1 MGKTL
6 RSDIIIGG
14 KADPSFYQLGNQIGQ
29 LGAMLNQLSG
39 KLIEFGKESVDAYK
53 NYEDYLLDTQVALKT
68 QYEGASELGKVMDK
82 LDQQAMSWAN
92 NTRFTT
98 QDVAGAINNAAHA
111 GWNLEKIMEGVPNAM
126 QIAMAGSMD
135 LSQALELLV
144 DISNAAGIGF
154 EDLGRLTDYWAYA
167 ANKSSTTIPEMG
179 AAMQK
184 MGATLKY
191 LNGDMAGLTTMLAV
205 LANNG
210 TKGIEAGT
218 LLRNSMIRL
227 IAPTKAA
234 AASMDG
240 LELTADDLEEIYQ
253 NADSLGDVGDMLEEA
268 GFSAY
273 DAQGKL
279 KNFIT
284 MFEELSAATEGM
296 SEQDRNKV
304 LSTIFPTRT
313 ITGALALLDAAKN
326 KWDGLYDSIRGNG
339 AGYAEYAAETMESG
353 LGGTLRHLESVEDV
367 LKTKTGE
374 ALSGMVG
381 AGADKLS
388 GLIDS
393 VNGMDDGAFQT
404 LVGGLT
410 GLAAAGP
417 ALTAVGTVAGALRLL
432 LKANM
437 GPALAVAGGL
447 TAAAT
452 AMGAYLGYLD
462 AAEHADFG
470 SLELDMEKIQGGLD
484 KIGATFQ
491 AGQKPIGEYTG
502 ALEKAVERYTDASA
516 SLKENLLESFLTGG
530 ELTQD
535 QITTLYGL
543 GDQIQEAMIDGIKQ
557 NRGRNEKSLELFSGL
572 DGKDLVDSD
581 IWGDLRD
588 TLEKGYQSAITTAL
602 SLSQQLRE
610 ALTSAFT
617 DGALTG
623 DEINGIQKI
632 LDQQNELIA
641 MQAAAKNATERQKL
655 MQKAQTLGLDG
666 MNEISQMVQEQ
677 REREL
682 QSLDDDYWNAYYQ
695 TKLGGEYKIKQ
706 GAKKADGSRYTQAD
720 LDKELETLLN
730 GDPDNPYDG
739 YAGRVKQAEAGY
751 GSFLADLYRS
761 ALQGSDLGD
770 AFGALETYVDDYLAS
785 GGKTTQDDYLKYSKA
800 AGGRDRSGLQKY
812 LNQAI
817 EAMGGKDTV
826 ADMAQ
831 TLAGAGDTDSANKLQ
846 KMLLAWELA
855 NFDQNADWTD
865 PGGYGKS
872 FGKLFEPQP
881 GATETSLG
889 NYTIPR
895 MDIYSQDRDPFGLT
909 GRNGNPEQVDASSVT
924 DWDRMASADHPV
936 EITGDIPQQYQDMM
950 APLEEGV
957 QIPVSADTSGVA
969 SGIQGAMES
978 AEGAEVE
985 ATVDGDTGS
994 LESSISDQDGTE
1006 IEVSVDGDT
1015 SDLESAISALD
1026 GTTITINAVAG
1037 SMPSFGG
1044 FGGFGGLP
1052 KMAKGGRATEAS
1064 IFGEVPGQA
1073 EWAIPEAHT
1082 QRTAE
1087 LLDAAREASGFSWGE
1102 LLSRNGGL
1110 MGGTRSIGT
1119 IIYSPTIHAK
1129 DARGVE
1135 RALEIDKQRLEK
1147 YLRERETRKEME
1159 AYG

>member
-68 QYEGASELGKVMDK
+68 QYDGASELGKVMSK

-111 GWNLEKIMEGVPNAM
+111 GWNLEKITEGVPRAM

-154 EDLGRLTDYWAYA
+154 EELGDLTDYWAYA

-210 TKGIEAGT
+210 TKGTDAGT

-234 AASMDG
+234 AAAMDG
-240 LELTADDLEEIYQ
+240 LELSSDDLEEIYQ

-279 KNFIT
+279 KNFIAI
-284 MFEELSAATEGM
+284 FEELSAATEGM

-339 AGYAEYAAETMESG
+339 EGYAEYAAETMESG

-367 LKTKTGE
+367 LKTKTGD

-388 GLIDS
+388 GFIES

-417 ALTAVGTVAGALRLL
+417 ALTAVGTVAGGLRLL

-452 AMGAYLGYLD
+452 AIGAYLGYLD

-470 SLELDMEKIQGGLD
+470 SLELDTEKIQSGLD
-484 KIGATFQ
+484 KIGAAFQ
-491 AGQKPIGEYTG
+491 AGQKPIEGYTT
-502 ALEKAVERYTDASA
+502 ALEKAVDSYTDASA

-530 ELTQD
+530 ELTQG

-543 GDQIQEAMIDGIKQ
+543 GDQIHEALIDGIKQ
-557 NRGRNEKSLELFSGL
+557 NWGRSKKSLELFSGL

-588 TLEKGYQSAITTAL
+588 TLEKGYQSAIATAQ

-610 ALTSAFT
+610 AMTSAFS
-617 DGALTG
+617 DGTLTG
-623 DEINGIQKI
+623 DEINDIQKI
-632 LDQQNELIA
+632 LDQQNELLA
-641 MQAAAKNATERQKL
+641 MQAEAKNATERQKL

-666 MNEISQMVQEQ
+666 MDEISQMAQEQ
-677 REREL
+677 RDQEL
-682 QSLDDDYWNAYYQ
+682 KSLEDDYWNTYYQ
-695 TKLGGEYKIKQ
+695 TKLGGEYKIKH
-706 GAKKADGSRYTQAD
+706 GSKKADGSRYTQAD

-800 AGGRDRSGLQKY
+800 AGGKDRSGLQKY

-817 EAMGGKDTV
+817 TAMGGKDTV

-831 TLAGAGDTDSANKLQ
+831 TLAGAGDTGSANKLQ

-855 NFDQNADWTD
+855 NFDQNGTWTD
-865 PGGYGKS
+865 PGGYGMT

-881 GATETSLG
+881 GSTGTSLG
-889 NYTIPR
+889 SYTLPK

-909 GRNGNPEQVDASSVT
+909 GRNGNPKQVDASSIE
-924 DWDRMASADHPV
+924 DWNRMASADHPV
-936 EITGDIPQQYQDMM
+936 EITGNIPQQYQDMM

-957 QIPVSADTSGVA
+957 QIPVSVDTSGVA

-978 AEGAEVE
+978 AEGAEAETTVTANTGAAQGSINELDGEE
-985 ATVDGDTGS
+985 AEITVVADTGPA
-994 LESSISDQDGTE
+994 
-1006 IEVSVDGDT
+1006 
-1015 SDLESAISALD
+1015 ESAINALS
-1026 GTTITINAVAG
+1026 GRSVTVTVNGVIG

-1044 FGGFGGLP
+1044 PMSYF
-1052 KMAKGGRATEAS
+1052 ADGGRATEAS

-1119 IIYSPTIHAK
+1119 IVYSPTIHAN

-1147 YLRERETRKEME
+1147 YLREREIRKEME

>member
-39 KLIEFGKESVDAYK
+39 KLIEFGEESVDAYK

-68 QYEGASELGKVMDK
+68 QYEGASELGKVMNK

-111 GWNLEKIMEGVPNAM
+111 GWGLEKIMEGVPNAM

-154 EDLGRLTDYWAYA
+154 ENLGSLTDYWAYA

-179 AAMQK
+179 TAMQK

-210 TKGIEAGT
+210 TKGVEAGT

-367 LKTKTGE
+367 LKTKTGD

-388 GLIDS
+388 GLIES

-484 KIGATFQ
+484 KVGATFQ
-491 AGQKPIGEYTG
+491 AGQKPIGEYTE

-535 QITTLYGL
+535 QIATLYGL

-557 NRGRNEKSLELFSGL
+557 NRGRNQKSLELFSGL

-581 IWGDLRD
+581 IWGGLRD
-588 TLEKGYQSAITTAL
+588 TLEKGYQSAITTAQ

-617 DGALTG
+617 DGSLTG

-666 MNEISQMVQEQ
+666 MNEISQMAQDQ
-677 REREL
+677 RDQEL
-682 QSLDDDYWNAYYQ
+682 QSLDDDYWNTYYQ
-695 TKLGGEYKIKQ
+695 TKLGGEYKIRQ

-800 AGGRDRSGLQKY
+800 AGGKDRSGLQKY

-889 NYTIPR
+889 NYTVP
-895 MDIYSQDRDPFGLT
+895 
-909 GRNGNPEQVDASSVT
+909 
-924 DWDRMASADHPV
+924 RMASADHPV

-957 QIPVSADTSGVA
+957 QIPVSVDTSGVA
-969 SGIQGAMES
+969 SGIQGAMGS

-985 ATVDGDTGS
+985 ATVDGNTGS

-1015 SDLESAISALD
+1015 SALESAISALD
-1026 GTTITINAVAG
+1026 GTTITVNAVAG

-1044 FGGFGGLP
+1044 FGGFGGQF
-1052 KMAKGGRATEAS
+1052 AEGGRATEAS

-1119 IIYSPTIHAK
+1119 IIYSPTIHAR